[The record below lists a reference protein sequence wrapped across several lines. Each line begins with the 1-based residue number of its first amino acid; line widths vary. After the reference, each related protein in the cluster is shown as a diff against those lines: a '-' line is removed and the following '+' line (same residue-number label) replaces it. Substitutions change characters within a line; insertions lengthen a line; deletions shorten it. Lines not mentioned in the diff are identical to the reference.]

1 MWVAPVYP
9 LVRMPPSID
18 SAVAAVQPEASASP
32 EADATSA
39 GAGRTQREQE
49 QLAPHR
55 PLTDF
60 YATPEERRNVVVRM
74 FDESARY
81 YDRVSG
87 LLSGWSDRY
96 YRKRSLHRAGLR
108 PGQKLLDVASGTGL
122 VVSAA
127 LQLGVP
133 AEDITGLD
141 PSAGMLEENRKR
153 HPEPVTLVQGLGEKM
168 PLPDGTFDVI
178 TMGYAL
184 RHVEDLRALFSEF
197 RRVLKPGGRVLIM
210 EISRPDSRF
219 LFAILRLYMGKLVP
233 RLTRLIT
240 RNPAPARLMSYY
252 WATVEECVPAAV
264 IMQAL
269 DDSGFASVERRTT
282 GGVLNDY
289 TAVNPPRVVV

>member
-1 MWVAPVYP
+1 
-9 LVRMPPSID
+9 MPPSID
-18 SAVAAVQPEASASP
+18 SAGATVQSEALTSPEASA
-32 EADATSA
+32 TSV
-39 GAGRTQREQE
+39 GASRMLEGERE

-55 PLTDF
+55 TLPDF
-60 YATPEERRNVVVRM
+60 YSTPEERANVVVRM

-108 PGQKLLDVASGTGL
+108 PGHKLLDVASGTGL

-127 LQLGVP
+127 LQLGIP

-141 PSAGMLEENRKR
+141 PSAGMLAENRKR
-153 HPEPVTLVQGLGEKM
+153 HPETVTLVQGRGEATA
-168 PLPDGTFDVI
+168 LPSGAFDVI

-184 RHVEDLRALFSEF
+184 RHVEDLRALFAEF

-219 LFAILRLYMGKLVP
+219 LFAMLRLYMGKLVP
-233 RLTRLIT
+233 WLTRLIT
-240 RNPAPARLMSYY
+240 GNPAPARLMSYY
-252 WATVEECVPAAV
+252 WATVAECVPPAV
-264 IMQAL
+264 IVQAL
-269 DDSGFASVERRTT
+269 NDSGFQSVERRTM

-289 TAVNPPRVVV
+289 TAVNP